1 MLIND
6 IETLRNYIPTIIA
19 GDYKKYATYISAA
32 NDWLKKEVLGKSL
45 FAEIENLEPTNQQH
59 TELIKKC
66 ETVVANK
73 GYLEAIPFMDLIE
86 TESGFAVVRTDQ
98 LVPASRDRVDALL
111 SGIKHKLGEAI
122 EDLIDYL
129 EESEEYHELWKG
141 SETYSLLTDV
151 YISTLKQFRRYAEF
165 SGNRAEFINFK
176 PNILNAINLFI
187 EPVISKELSD
197 QIIEQTRDN
206 ELTESNKAII
216 ENLRFAMALYSIQ
229 KTAESN
235 IYLNKVRNE
244 LLKNPDNYPAFK
256 GSEIYAKY
264 LARTKTQNTGKI
276 FKAVI

>member
-6 IETLRNYIPTIIA
+6 IETLRKYIPTIVA
-19 GDYKKYATYISAA
+19 GDFQKYATYISAA
-32 NDWLKKEVLGKSL
+32 NNWLKKEVLGKSL
-45 FAEIENLEPTNQQH
+45 FAEIENLDSTNQQH

-73 GYLEAIPFMDLIE
+73 GYMEAIPYMDLIE

-111 SGIKHKLGEAI
+111 SGIKQKLGEAI

-129 EESEEYHELWKG
+129 EENEEYHELWKG

-151 YISTLKQFRRYAEF
+151 YISTLMQFRRYAEF
-165 SGNRAEFINFK
+165 SGNRADFISFK

-229 KTAESN
+229 KTNESN

-256 GSEIYAKY
+256 NSEIYAKY
-264 LARTKTQNTGKI
+264 LARTKTQNSGKI